1 MTDISLGAATRINL
15 LDLQRNAEVRLRTTN
30 RLSTGLQVNRVT
42 DDPVRFGQSQALT
55 NRVSNLFDLK
65 KGTGQALS
73 AVETALKGADA
84 IEDLTQQLRGLATSA
99 RGATTEQRQ
108 LIAEQFDVI
117 RSQIDALAGDVSY
130 GGISLLDNPAGTLR
144 QQVGD
149 VSQAEI
155 AVAGQASDSS
165 SLGIGSATTTHNN
178 FASDADI
185 DAALAGLDNAVTT
198 LRASASQFGSN
209 VAALSIAEDFN
220 QSLSETLQAGN
231 DKLVNADLNEEAAN
245 LLSIGIRDQLG
256 LQGLRIAQQSEAAI
270 VQLLGG
276 AG

>member
-1 MTDISLGAATRINL
+1 MTDVFLGTATRINL
-15 LDLQRNAEVRLRTTN
+15 LDLQRNAEARLRTTN
-30 RLSTGLQVNRVT
+30 RLSTGLQVSRVT

-73 AVETALKGADA
+73 AVETALKGTDA

-108 LIAEQFDVI
+108 VIAEQFDVI

-149 VSQAEI
+149 ISQSEI
-155 AVAGQASDSS
+155 AVAGQASDTS
-165 SLGIGSATTTHNN
+165 SLGISSATTTHNN
-178 FASDADI
+178 FAIDADI
-185 DAALAGLDNAVTT
+185 DAALAGIDGAVSS
-198 LRASASQFGSN
+198 LRSSASQFGSN

>member
-220 QSLSETLQAGN
+220 QSLSETLQEGN

-245 LLSIGIRDQLG
+245 LLSVGIRDQLG